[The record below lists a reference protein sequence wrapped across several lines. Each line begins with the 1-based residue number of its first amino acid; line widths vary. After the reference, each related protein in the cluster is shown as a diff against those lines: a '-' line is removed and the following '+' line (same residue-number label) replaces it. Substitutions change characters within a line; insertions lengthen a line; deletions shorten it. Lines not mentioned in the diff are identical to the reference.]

1 MLPDL
6 ELRMIRDIRKFLPGI
21 VLSGALLIGAPALAQ
36 GKTSQQ
42 CGHEFDQ
49 CQTACNA
56 DHKDDA
62 GKRAPCVAKCSG
74 LYAACDAG
82 VAYDKA
88 KPWIEEQAKKT
99 KNFFDEL
106 MKEYAPKKE
115 PVPPAP
121 KKPKSI

>member
-1 MLPDL
+1 MRNGARRMMF
-6 ELRMIRDIRKFLPGI
+6 LRSFSLVAA
-21 VLSGALLIGAPALAQ
+21 VLVLALAAATATADSR
-36 GKTSQQ
+36 TSAR

-49 CQTACNA
+49 CQTSCNT

-88 KPWIEEQAKKT
+88 KPWLEEQAKKT
-99 KNFFDEL
+99 KKFFEEL
-106 MKEYAPKKE
+106 LDKYGKE
-115 PVPPAP
+115 PPPDP
-121 KKPKSI
+121 QVKTKKNSI